1 MIKKRSLEHPIYKHV
16 KKRHHRLKFVVFLL
30 ILIAVYYFASESSVV
45 KHYLSNPELL
55 KSLIL
60 GFGILAPLAVIV
72 LQCFQTTISIIPS
85 QITTIA
91 AGFIFGPFLGLAYSL
106 IGAFF
111 GSMFVFV
118 LARKYGK
125 KLALKFFEKKDLVH
139 FNMLFK
145 KHKLW
150 ALFLARM
157 TPIFPNDLISFG
169 AGLTKIKLKNFNL
182 VSSLG
187 FVTQM
192 IILTYFGAE
201 LSTGKISLPL
211 IIISVVVGLLLLIAV
226 FEKEIKKV
234 LIKDFHKI
242 EKKFKK
248 KK

>member
-1 MIKKRSLEHPIYKHV
+1 MIKKRHHPF
-16 KKRHHRLKFVVFLL
+16 RFVVFLL
-30 ILIAVYYFASESSVV
+30 ILIGLYYFASESPVI
-45 KHYLSNPELL
+45 KQYLSNPELI
-55 KSLIL
+55 KSLVL
-60 GFGILAPLAVIV
+60 GFGVLAPLAVIF
-72 LQCFQTTISIIPS
+72 LQFFQTIITIIPS
-85 QITTIA
+85 QITTIL
-91 AGFIFGPFLGLAYSL
+91 AGFLFGPVLGLAYSL

-111 GSMFVFV
+111 GSMLVFI

-139 FNMLFK
+139 FNVLFRQ
-145 KHKLW
+145 HKLW

-157 TPIFPNDLISFG
+157 TPIFPNDLVSFG
-169 AGLTKIKLKNFNL
+169 AGLTKIRLRNFNL

-187 FVTQM
+187 FVFQM

-211 IIISVVVGLLLLIAV
+211 IIISVAVGLLLLIAI
-226 FEKEIKKV
+226 FEKKIKKV
-234 LIKDFHKI
+234 IIKDFHQI